1 MVEPKGGEHN
11 EPVLPEEGTRGPGQT
26 LHEERERRGL
36 TINQV
41 ATELRLAQRQ
51 IEALEADD
59 YSALPPA
66 PFVRGYL
73 RGYARLLDLD
83 GETLVDLFNADQRES
98 IELSPAGAA
107 ATGGEHRPHT
117 ARIALAILILG
128 IAVALGWWVWTERS
142 DWFGDGIVD
151 GSAEPAEESAEAAE
165 TDSEASADNG
175 SVRIVT
181 PDTFG
186 IPTQEPSS
194 GNTPKPIVLQP
205 ELLFPRIND
214 DATSVAE
221 RDAEVE
227 AAFEQI
233 PVDDF
238 ETSDEVL
245 AGGGDVAETDGEGG
259 DSTQDTDGEDAPEDA
274 DEPAA
279 ESQTGDA
286 TGGTEAAPD
295 GAEQGD
301 GSDETAGDAAT
312 EGPNSVTLEIDADS
326 WVEVYDDREQRL
338 AYGLY
343 GSDDTLQ
350 LQGWEPFEIFLGNA
364 RAVAI
369 ELDGEAVELDGF
381 VRSNDTARVLI
392 GAEGVRTP

>member
-59 YSALPPA
+59 YSTLPPA

-83 GETLVDLFNADQRES
+83 GEALVDLFNADQRES

-107 ATGGEHRPHT
+107 ATSGEHRPHT

-128 IAVALGWWVWTERS
+128 IVVALGWWVWTERS
-142 DWFGDGIVD
+142 DWFGDGGVD
-151 GSAEPAEESAEAAE
+151 GSAEPAEESAEATE
-165 TDSEASADNG
+165 SDSGTSGANG

-186 IPTQEPSS
+186 IPAQESSS

-245 AGGGDVAETDGEGG
+245 AGSGDAAEADDEDG
-259 DSTQDTDGEDAPEDA
+259 DSTEDTAGEAAPDTAE
-274 DEPAA
+274 EPAA
-279 ESQTGDA
+279 ESPADDA
-286 TGGTEAAPD
+286 AGGAETTTD
-295 GAEQGD
+295 GAEQDD
-301 GSDETAGDAAT
+301 GSDETVADAPT

-326 WVEVYDDREQRL
+326 WVEVYDDRERRL

-350 LQGWEPFEIFLGNA
+350 LRGWEPFEIFLGNA

-369 ELDGEAVELDGF
+369 ELDGETVEFDGF